1 VRAVAVL
8 GGGHGALA
16 TAGDLG
22 RRGFEVRLALR
33 NRPRFAELF
42 ETGRLAV
49 TGAAGDGVAE
59 LALVT
64 DDPATAAR
72 GAELVLIPLPAF
84 AQEAMAE
91 RLAGAVTDAA
101 LIALLPGNLGSQVMK
116 HRLPHAVFAETATLP
131 YGARQRGEAGV
142 ALSLVAAHNPTG
154 VYPSSE
160 TDDAVELLR
169 EVYPAVLPVEN
180 VLSAALLNSNAA
192 LHTPLVVM
200 NAGAIEREGAFDIH
214 VEGTTPGIKRVIA
227 GLDEERMALR
237 HALGYT
243 TADWPLM
250 DYYADRD
257 WFYGPGA
264 FSRVQANSVW
274 REELDFEHRYIAEDV
289 SCGLALWASAGRFTQ
304 TPTPLTDS
312 FLRVV
317 STLTGVDHYA
327 TGRTLEHLGL
337 DPRSL

>member
-1 VRAVAVL
+1 MAVL

-16 TAGDLG
+16 TAGDLA

-42 ETGRLAV
+42 ETGRLHL
-49 TGAAGDGVAE
+49 TGALGDFTAE
-59 LALVT
+59 PAVVT
-64 DDPATAAR
+64 DDHAAAVR
-72 GAELVLIPLPAF
+72 GAELVLVPLPAF

-91 RLAGAVTDAA
+91 RIAGHLAAEA
-101 LIALLPGNLGSQVMK
+101 LVVLMPGNLGSQAMRHK
-116 HRLPHAVFAETATLP
+116 LPGAVFAETATLP
-131 YGARQRGEAGV
+131 YGARQRGQAKV

-160 TDDAVELLR
+160 TDDSIRLLR
-169 EVYPAVLPVEN
+169 RLYPAVEAVED
-180 VLSAALLNSNAA
+180 VLSAALLNSNGS

-200 NAGAIEREGAFDIH
+200 NAGPIEREGAYDIH

-227 GLDEERMALR
+227 ALDGERIALR
-237 HALGYT
+237 RALGYGS
-243 TADWPLM
+243 ADWPLM

-264 FSRVQANSVW
+264 FSRVQRTSVW
-274 REELDFEHRYIAEDV
+274 REKIGFDHRYVSEDV
-289 SCGLALWASAGRFTQ
+289 TCGLALWASVGRYCG
-304 TPTPLTDS
+304 TPTPLTDG

-317 STLTGVDHYA
+317 SALTGIDHYA
-327 TGRTLEHLGL
+327 TGRTLERLAV
-337 DPRSL
+337 DPRAL